1 MCLYWYHVDKI
12 IKSLRE
18 IQYRALLKLN
28 CWIRDYM
35 DVLSRPERQEVTTR
49 TLPELLIQSL
59 LVTRQWRE
67 YYPNV
72 DTWLASLP
80 QARQD
85 SLVRSALNNSLAK
98 LIKDKWPDSH
108 GYRAETH
115 ALRYRLHASC
125 ESHPFWRGSECK
137 APHRVPMNSL
147 PQLTVQGRTMHCTE
161 AQVLHSGLNGDER
174 TGLLKIFRLASLGAF
189 TKLTEFDRCCCQLF
203 D

>member
-1 MCLYWYHVDKI
+1 M
-12 IKSLRE
+12 
-18 IQYRALLKLN
+18 N
-28 CWIRDYM
+28 
-35 DVLSRPERQEVTTR
+35 VLSRPERQEVTTR

-67 YYPNV
+67 YYLNV
-72 DTWLASLP
+72 DTSLVSLP

-85 SLVRSALNNSLAK
+85 SLVPFALNNSLAK

-108 GYRAETH
+108 ADPCF
-115 ALRYRLHASC
+115 RYRLHASR
-125 ESHPFWRGSECK
+125 ESHPFWRGSDCK
-137 APHRVPMNSL
+137 APHRVPMTSL
-147 PQLTVQGRTMHCTE
+147 PQLTSQGRTMHCTE

-174 TGLLKIFRLASLGAF
+174 TGLLKIFRLASLGAV